1 MSDPALRAALFR
13 FVDVRPACAT
23 PADVTRHLHE
33 LLADA
38 EDSRLARPRR
48 RHHRPQARHP
58 PRRRDRRHGRQADG
72 PALHRRRRRQGLAA
86 ARSPACG
93 RTASTP
99 PSTCSAR
106 PRSPRPRPT
115 ATCSA
120 ARTPCARSPAAAT
133 QYPDRDVNLSVK
145 VSALTPLLRPEAPER
160 GIEGA
165 RPRLRHLLRVARDV
179 GAHLHVDMESFD
191 TREAITRLTLDLLS
205 AARVRRRPVRRH
217 RPAGLP
223 RRLARVPRR
232 ADRLG
237 ARPRRAS
244 TRSRSAWSR
253 APTGTTR
260 SSRPPRTAGRRRSS
274 PTAASATATSRRSP
288 SA

>member
-33 LLADA
+33 LLAEA
-38 EDSRLARPRR
+38 EGPARAPGPAS
-48 RHHRPQARHP
+48 RPQARHP
-58 PRRRDRRHGRQADG
+58 PGRRHRRHGRQADG

-86 ARSPACG
+86 HDHRPVEDGVDATVDLLGEATVSEAEADRYMQRCEDAL
-93 RTASTP
+93 RTLA
-99 PSTCSAR
+99 
-106 PRSPRPRPT
+106 
-115 ATCSA
+115 
-120 ARTPCARSPAAAT
+120 AAAT
-133 QYPDRDVNLSVK
+133 KYPDRDVNLSVK

-165 RPRLRHLLRVARDV
+165 RPRLRHLLRRRPRGRRPPARRHGVLRHARGDHPPHARPAV
-179 GAHLHVDMESFD
+179 G
-191 TREAITRLTLDLLS
+191 
-205 AARVRRRPVRRH
+205 ARVRRRPVRRH

-237 ARPRRAS
+237 RATPRTQPFTIRLVKGAYWDHGRPGRPERLGA
-244 TRSRSAWSR
+244 A
-253 APTGTTR
+253 GLH
-260 SSRPPRTAGRRRSS
+260 RPPRVG
-274 PTAASATATSRRSP
+274 PATSRS
-288 SA
+288 